1 MDISTRRM
9 INSLA
14 EDILNVYDISVPIQ
28 NIGDIVEILG
38 GTIQKE
44 TSFSDGAVEKEGD
57 GFRIIVSP
65 YQDEKRERFTIAHE
79 LGHLFLHMGY
89 RTNKELWARQENNIY
104 HRIGSSEKEYQANE
118 FAAAFLMPRK
128 DYKNKLD
135 EHIKGNMVN
144 TEKIARY
151 FFVSIDAAVNRGI
164 ELGYLE

>member
-1 MDISTRRM
+1 MSRAYKCDRCGALYESYEGENRYDVLKPTKVM

-89 RTNKELWARQENNIY
+89 RTNKELWARQENKAGKTRRMTFI
-104 HRIGSSEKEYQANE
+104 
-118 FAAAFLMPRK
+118 
-128 DYKNKLD
+128 
-135 EHIKGNMVN
+135 
-144 TEKIARY
+144 
-151 FFVSIDAAVNRGI
+151 I
-164 ELGYLE
+164 E

>member
-1 MDISTRRM
+1 MSRAYKCDRCGALYESYEGENRYDVLKPTKVM

-79 LGHLFLHMGY
+79 L
-89 RTNKELWARQENNIY
+89 
-104 HRIGSSEKEYQANE
+104 
-118 FAAAFLMPRK
+118 
-128 DYKNKLD
+128 
-135 EHIKGNMVN
+135 
-144 TEKIARY
+144 
-151 FFVSIDAAVNRGI
+151 RGI
-164 ELGYLE
+164 LWP